1 MISKT
6 VTVGAASGL
15 HARPAARFSQAV
27 ADSGVDVDITFHD
40 ETVDASSVLELMTLG
55 VGNGDD
61 VTLSTANDADASTLD
76 ELVALLASDLDAE

>member
-27 ADSGVDVDITFHD
+27 ANSGIDVDITFQG
-40 ETVDASSVLELMTLG
+40 ETVDAASVLELMTLG
-55 VGNGDD
+55 VGNGDE
-61 VTLSTANDADASTLD
+61 VTLSTANDTDASTLD
-76 ELVALLASDLDAE
+76 ELVAMLASDLDAD

>member
-27 ADSGVDVDITFHD
+27 ANSGIDVDITFQG
-40 ETVDASSVLELMTLG
+40 ETVDAASVLELMTLG
-55 VGNGDD
+55 VGNGDE

-76 ELVALLASDLDAE
+76 ELVAMLASDLDAD

>member
-6 VTVGAASGL
+6 AIVGASSGL

-27 ADSGVDVDITFHD
+27 VDSGIDVDITFQG
-40 ETVDASSVLELMTLG
+40 TGVDASSVLEVMTLG
-55 VGNGDD
+55 VGSGDE